1 MGRLLNAA
9 LKALALYA
17 GLLLA
22 TAHTGRSAELD
33 LSVELRAVSSDATA
47 TRLGGELGKLRYDGD
62 HEGLRFGYLR
72 LGYRADITPTLRFAA
87 EAISYGDHDVNAIDL
102 TEAYL
107 DWRPIPA
114 SAWRSRLK
122 VGAFY
127 PEISLENRMR
137 GWRSPYTLSFSAIN
151 TWVGEELRTIGAE
164 YNLDW
169 LGLANGHNFEVS
181 SGVTAFGWN
190 DPAGTVVGSR
200 GWALH
205 DRQSTLFGRFAN
217 RGTPLPERT
226 VFFDDLDK
234 RAGYT
239 INTSLRYRGLLELR
253 ALHYDNRARL
263 GVAAPTIDD
272 ATWQTYFDSVGAR
285 WTPSPA
291 WTAIAQWLHG
301 RTLLDAPQPANDWTT
316 NAWTFES
323 HFLLVSNTQGRWRY
337 SARYDRFF
345 VQQTASNF
353 AQFIGGIYF
362 NERGHAWTLAV
373 QRSCGQH
380 WNVALEGL
388 QVDSDVEQRA
398 LLGQPD
404 VARER
409 QLQLALRYER

>member
-47 TRLGGELGKLRYDGD
+47 TRLGGGLGKLRYDGA

-72 LGYRADITPTLRFAA
+72 LGYRGDITPTLRFAA
-87 EAISYGDHDVNAIDL
+87 EAVSYGDHDVNPIDL

-169 LGLANGHNFEVS
+169 LGLAHGHNFEVS
-181 SGVTAFGWN
+181 SGVAAFGWN

-205 DRQSTLFGRFAN
+205 DRQTTLFGRFAH
-217 RGTPLPERT
+217 RGQPLPERT

-234 RAGYT
+234 RAGYS
-239 INTSLRYRGLLELR
+239 INTSLRYRGLFEVR

-263 GVAAPTIDD
+263 GVAAASIND
-272 ATWQTYFDSVGAR
+272 ATWETYFDSIGAR
-285 WTPSPA
+285 WTPSPS

-301 RTLLDAPQPANDWTT
+301 RTLLDAPQPAN
-316 NAWTFES
+316 AWSFGS

-337 SARYDRFF
+337 SARYDSFA
-345 VQQTASNF
+345 VDQTNSDF
-353 AQFIGGIYF
+353 AEYIGGIYF
-362 NERGHAWTLAV
+362 NERGHAWTFAV
-373 QRSCGQH
+373 QRSCGPH
-380 WNVALEGL
+380 WNVTLEGL
-388 QVDSDVEQRA
+388 QVDSNVEQRA